1 MNMRGP
7 IVIACG
13 TILML
18 SGGLLQAQEAASKPE
33 ARWAEVAV
41 SDDTLEGRYRVPTSF
56 GGQPHSEFSY
66 AVFLSENRDFVG
78 SAGLLMGTELNFGWE
93 PLQIKFGPQ
102 AYAAMLNEENND
114 VFLLA
119 VGVEARYELVP
130 SRAIAIRAHGY
141 YAPDILTFGAA
152 DEMTDVMVRGE
163 MELTDRLII
172 FAGYRWFR
180 LELNNT
186 EQRDL
191 QNQLFGGV
199 RWQVR

>member
-1 MNMRGP
+1 M
-7 IVIACG
+7 
-13 TILML
+13 
-18 SGGLLQAQEAASKPE
+18 
-33 ARWAEVAV
+33 
-41 SDDTLEGRYRVPTSF
+41 EGRYRVPTSF

-199 RWQVR
+199 RWQVRQ